1 MKKRLLSWLMAL
13 TLCLALLP
21 AAALANGNG
30 VEDLRLTGEQ
40 ETILSGEEGNAAPG
54 EQQETQLAEG
64 ALLPA
69 AAPAAEPAAL
79 MASGLFTQA
88 AGHDHCL
95 CGAAHKAIGDHTD
108 ANASQ
113 ITFTEWTD
121 ELAKAQYNSEKKT
134 AANSLPKQGNNY
146 YYLTQDVE
154 LSTSWKPADG
164 TVPSQ
169 ATGCPAVLPP
179 MAAAACTWGAAP
191 TRSTCTAAR
200 SPIMRRQ
207 TMPAAAV

>member
-13 TLCLALLP
+13 TLCLTLLP

-40 ETILSGEEGNAAPG
+40 ETILSGEEGNAVSG
-54 EQQETQLAEG
+54 EQQETQ
-64 ALLPA
+64 PT

-95 CGAAHKAIGDHTD
+95 CGAPHRATGDHTD
-108 ANASQ
+108 AGAVS

-121 ELAKAQYNSEKKT
+121 ELAKVQYNNEKRLRPT
-134 AANSLPKQGNNY
+134 PC
-146 YYLTQDVE
+146 
-154 LSTSWKPADG
+154 
-164 TVPSQ
+164 PSRVI
-169 ATGCPAVLPP
+169 TII
-179 MAAAACTWGAAP
+179 T
-191 TRSTCTAAR
+191 
-200 SPIMRRQ
+200 
-207 TMPAAAV
+207 